1 MLSFSSKKK
10 ERSRPRFQTDVIQR
24 GAFSWQVVL
33 EDSGQ
38 SKMVDCILGISTDSL
53 VLIEERSREIVM
65 VTPCQAI
72 LGWFLHSNSIC
83 IYHHQGECTM
93 IHMREGG
100 DRDELMEILVRLR
113 SVSSGCIAQ
122 ELSLKRN
129 SMGQLGFHVQP
140 DGIVT
145 QVESTGL
152 AWAAGLRQGCRLVEV
167 KIISIFVIIYPT

>member
-1 MLSFSSKKK
+1 MLSFSTKKK
-10 ERSRPRFQTDVIQR
+10 ERARPKFQADATQR
-24 GAFSWQVVL
+24 GAICWQVVL

-38 SKMVDCILGISTDSL
+38 SQLVDCFLGISTDSL
-53 VLIEERSREIVM
+53 VLMEERSREIVM

-72 LGWFLHSNSIC
+72 LGWFIHSNSLC

-100 DRDELMEILVRLR
+100 DRDELMEVLIRLR
-113 SVSSGCIAQ
+113 AVSPGCVAQ

-129 SMGQLGFHVQP
+129 AMGQLGFHVQP

-145 QVESTGL
+145 QVESNGL
-152 AWAAGLRQGCRLVEV
+152 AWSAGLRQGSRLVEV
-167 KIISIFVIIYPT
+167 SVNYRNKDANE

>member
-10 ERSRPRFQTDVIQR
+10 ERVKPKFHFDVNQR
-24 GAFSWQVVL
+24 GAICWQVVL

-38 SKMVDCILGISTDSL
+38 SQLVDCFLGISTDSFVL
-53 VLIEERSREIVM
+53 VEERSREIVM

-72 LGWFLHSNSIC
+72 LGWFIHSNSLC
-83 IYHHQGECTM
+83 IYHHQGECTT

-100 DRDELMEILVRLR
+100 DRDELMEVLLRLR
-113 SVSSGCIAQ
+113 SVSPGCVAQ
-122 ELSLKRN
+122 EFSLKRN

-145 QVESTGL
+145 QVESNGL
-152 AWAAGLRQGCRLVEV
+152 AWSAGLRQGARLVEV
-167 KIISIFVIIYPT
+167 NIPPYINEKKLL